1 VKRREFIVGL
11 GATVVWPLTAR
22 AQQRTPLVGV
32 LHSGAAAGFSSEMAA
47 FHQGLKDAGYIEGQ
61 NVTLEF
67 RWGNSRP
74 DVLPQL
80 ANDLVQMRPAVIV
93 TMGGN
98 APVLAAKAA
107 TTTIPIVFNTGAD
120 PVRAGLVASL
130 NRPGGNVTGIS
141 IFTGELGSKRLELLR
156 DIVPQ
161 ASTIAVLLNP
171 NTPTAATERNVV
183 EAAASKIGRQ
193 IVVLSAGKDRDLEL
207 AFATIAQRRPGA
219 LIVGASAFFNSRAA
233 KIVALS
239 ARQALPTMFF
249 QRESVVAGG
258 LMSYGTNLGEAYR
271 QAGGYTGR
279 ILKGEKAADLPVIQ
293 ASKFEFVV
301 NLKTA
306 KTLGIDIHPQLLATA
321 DEVIE

>member
-1 VKRREFIVGL
+1 VVGFLRSATLADVPHIV
-11 GATVVWPLTAR
+11 
-22 AQQRTPLVGV
+22 
-32 LHSGAAAGFSSEMAA
+32 SGFRD
-47 FHQGLKDAGYIEGQ
+47 GLKETGFIEGQ
-61 NVTLEF
+61 NVTVEYREAESDIGRLKSLAAEF
-67 RWGNSRP
+67 VRRP
-74 DVLPQL
+74 V
-80 ANDLVQMRPAVIV
+80 AVIV
-93 TMGGN
+93 GDN
-98 APVLAAKAA
+98 VAAIAAKAA
-107 TTTIPIVFNTGAD
+107 TTTIPIVFTSGGD
-120 PVRAGLVASL
+120 PVKSGLVASL

-183 EAAASKIGRQ
+183 EAAASKLGRQ
-193 IVVLSAGKDRDLEL
+193 IVVLNAGNDLDLEL
-207 AFATIAQRRPGA
+207 AFATIARRRPGA

-271 QAGGYTGR
+271 QAGVYTGR

-321 DEVIE
+321 DDVIE